1 MMHNRTNLAARN
13 KYKLQRTIFNYRL
26 IYYLSGLLRQLKQ
39 IIKLVLL
46 CQFILM
52 AGSVHARQGQSSKGR
67 RMDSLLKEFIA
78 HKNQRTA
85 IETKLQQQYQH
96 SKDREWLAF
105 TELLQLARLK
115 NDDANLVE
123 KFEGQVRSK
132 YRAFPNIQARAYQIL
147 AYHYFIGE
155 ANYEKAFGFY
165 LELEK
170 LLEAQGPDVISDY
183 ANYCSEIASA
193 YYKFKNYEKA
203 IEMNKKGLPYALD
216 KWDFYNTIGLC
227 YGQLSKPDS
236 AIQYLKKAVSEAI
249 ERKKHDVH
257 RTISLGN
264 IGYIYYLQKN
274 FTAARPLLNA
284 DLDGAI
290 RIDDKGLAAG
300 SAIPLADIY
309 LLQGKSRKAD
319 SLLRMARRYI
329 GHSQQLERLEK
340 FYPIRS
346 RYHQLLGNDK
356 LALLYRDSTIWAIKR
371 NDSVFNS
378 LLMMRAQQ
386 QTDMA
391 KLSEEKIKL
400 ENYRDISRTRL
411 WAIAIIFV
419 LVALGLYILRRYRG
433 RLEKEKKRI
442 GELNRIL
449 ALRQRLSA
457 DMHDDVGSTLSSISL
472 YTHSLLMQPQNE
484 RQRSVLEKIKRNA
497 QNAQECVG
505 DIIWSVNPDMDLM
518 EQIAS
523 KMRALGADLT
533 EHAHI
538 GFSFIETGDIASLKI
553 EMSARRNLYLI
564 YKEAINNAVKYSRC
578 KHIQVTLRTTE
589 QHFEMEIADDGAG
602 FDGSKKHMGN
612 GLVNMQRRA
621 DEINSKLNIITSE
634 KKGTV
639 IHLIFPLAGH
649 SQY

>member
-1 MMHNRTNLAARN
+1 
-13 KYKLQRTIFNYRL
+13 
-26 IYYLSGLLRQLKQ
+26 
-39 IIKLVLL
+39 
-46 CQFILM
+46 M
-52 AGSVHARQGQSSKGR
+52 AGSVHALQDQSSKGR
-67 RMDSLLKEFIA
+67 QMDSVLKVFIA
-78 HKNQRTA
+78 YKDQRTE
-85 IETKLQQQYQH
+85 IEAKLLQQYRY

-115 NDDANLVE
+115 NDNRNLVE

-170 LLEAQGPDVISDY
+170 LLEAQGPEVISDY

-203 IEMNKKGLPYALD
+203 IELDKKGLPYALD

-236 AIQYLKKAVSEAI
+236 AIKYLKKAVSEAI

-264 IGYIYYLQKN
+264 IGYMYYLQKN
-274 FTAARPLLNA
+274 FTAASPLLGE

-309 LLQGKSRKAD
+309 LLHGKTARAD
-319 SLLRMARRYI
+319 SLLRLARRYI
-329 GHSQQLERLEK
+329 GHSQQLERLEN

-378 LLMMRAQQ
+378 LLVMRAQQ

-400 ENYRDISRTRL
+400 ENYRNISRTRL
-411 WAIAIIFV
+411 WAIAVIFI
-419 LVALGLYILRRYRG
+419 LAALGFYILRRYRG

-442 GELNRIL
+442 EELNRLL

-472 YTHSLLMQPQNE
+472 YTHSLLMQPQSE
-484 RQRSVLEKIKRNA
+484 RQRSVLEKIKQNA
-497 QNAQECVG
+497 QNAQESVG

-518 EQIAS
+518 EKIAS
-523 KMRALGADLT
+523 RMRSLGADLT

-538 GFSFIETGDIASLKI
+538 GFSFTEKGDTASLQI

-564 YKEAINNAVKYSRC
+564 YKEAINNAVKYSQC
-578 KHIQVTLRTTE
+578 SQIAVTLQTSE
-589 QHFEMEIADDGAG
+589 QRFEMEVADDGAG
-602 FDGSKKHMGN
+602 FDGSKKYMGN
-612 GLVNMQRRA
+612 GLINMQRRA
-621 DEINSKLNIITSE
+621 GEINSELNIITNE
-634 KKGTV
+634 KKGT
-639 IHLIFPLAGH
+639 
-649 SQY
+649 

>member
-1 MMHNRTNLAARN
+1 MT
-13 KYKLQRTIFNYRL
+13 
-26 IYYLSGLLRQLKQ
+26 GP
-39 IIKLVLL
+39 
-46 CQFILM
+46 
-52 AGSVHARQGQSSKGR
+52 VHAGQYPSSKGR
-67 RMDSLLKEFIA
+67 RMDSLLKVFIA
-78 HKNQRTA
+78 HKDQRTA
-85 IETKLQQQYQH
+85 IETKLQQQYRH

-115 NDDANLVE
+115 NDNVNLVE
-123 KFEGQVRSK
+123 TFASQVRSK

-155 ANYEKAFGFY
+155 ANYEKAFDFY

-170 LLEAQGPDVISDY
+170 LLEAQGPHVITDY

-203 IEMNKKGLPYALD
+203 IELGKKGLSYAQD

-236 AIQYLKKAVSEAI
+236 AIRYLKKAVSEAI
-249 ERKKHDVH
+249 ARNKDDIH

-264 IGYIYYLQKN
+264 IGYVYYLQKN
-274 FTAARPLLNA
+274 FTAASPLLSA

-290 RIDDKGLAAG
+290 RIDDKGLAVG

-309 LLQGKSRKAD
+309 LLQGKTATAD
-319 SLLRMARRYI
+319 SLLRLARKYI
-329 GHSQQLERLEK
+329 GHSQQLERLEN

-346 RYHQLLGNDK
+346 KYYQRLGNEK
-356 LALLYRDSTIWAIKR
+356 LALRYRDSTIWAIKR

-378 LLMMRAQQ
+378 LLVMRVQQ
-386 QTDMA
+386 RTDMA
-391 KLSEEKIKL
+391 KLAEEKIKL

-419 LVALGLYILRRYRG
+419 LVALGFYIVRRYRG

-442 GELNRIL
+442 EELNRIL
-449 ALRQRLSA
+449 VLRQRLSA

-472 YTHSLLMQPQNE
+472 YTHSLLMQPQSE
-484 RQRSVLEKIKRNA
+484 RQRSVLEKIKQNA

-564 YKEAINNAVKYSRC
+564 YKEAINNAVKYSQC
-578 KHIQVTLRTTE
+578 KHILVTLQTSE
-589 QHFEMEIADDGAG
+589 QSFEMEIADDGAG

-639 IHLIFPLAGH
+639 IRLIFPLAGH
-649 SQY
+649 S